1 MIKKNI
7 LGLSLF
13 LSTFY
18 LSEVQAESPAY
29 AVQDNITVYQS
40 KRPDS
45 RLFVS
50 QTVDNEI
57 DRVSKMLK
65 NKKLAWMFSNCLPN
79 TLDTTI
85 HYRTQD
91 GEDDTFVYTG
101 DIHAMWLRDSGAQV
115 WPYLRFA
122 QQDKKLQ
129 KMLKGVIRRQ
139 IKCILFDPYANA
151 FNDGP
156 TGGYWMSDNTK
167 MKPELHERKWEI
179 DSLCYPIRL
188 AYEYWKVT
196 GDTSVFDDKW
206 IKAVTSILQT
216 FKEQQRKNG
225 LGPYS
230 FMRKTERASDT
241 MLNGGYGHPVKPVGL
256 IASAF
261 RPSDDATTFLFLVPS
276 NFFAVTS
283 LKKAAEI
290 AAHLSADIKK
300 VAVTV
305 SLEPAFVKEIE
316 TLGFDILQVHGT
328 LKTEVKEMTA
338 LPIWRAV
345 NISDTDTLEE
355 LFAGN
360 RESIEGYVADGA
372 GYGGGKPFDWE
383 VCSSRVRALSK
394 GKKLILA
401 GGLDAENVRT
411 GIRYFHPDV
420 VDVSSSVEEDG
431 KKSRQKIEEF
441 IRKVRKD
448 EQ

>member
-1 MIKKNI
+1 MEKTINRLKVKI
-7 LGLSLF
+7 CGLTRIEDADF
-13 LSTFY
+13 LNEAGADYAGFVFY
-18 LSEVQAESPAY
+18 E
-29 AVQDNITVYQS
+29 
-40 KRPDS
+40 KS
-45 RLFVS
+45 RRNV
-50 QTVDNEI
+50 
-57 DRVSKMLK
+57 
-65 NKKLAWMFSNCLPN
+65 
-79 TLDTTI
+79 
-85 HYRTQD
+85 
-91 GEDDTFVYTG
+91 
-101 DIHAMWLRDSGAQV
+101 
-115 WPYLRFA
+115 
-122 QQDKKLQ
+122 
-129 KMLKGVIRRQ
+129 
-139 IKCILFDPYANA
+139 
-151 FNDGP
+151 
-156 TGGYWMSDNTK
+156 
-167 MKPELHERKWEI
+167 
-179 DSLCYPIRL
+179 
-188 AYEYWKVT
+188 
-196 GDTSVFDDKW
+196 
-206 IKAVTSILQT
+206 
-216 FKEQQRKNG
+216 
-225 LGPYS
+225 
-230 FMRKTERASDT
+230 
-241 MLNGGYGHPVKPVGL
+241 
-256 IASAF
+256 
-261 RPSDDATTFLFLVPS
+261 
-276 NFFAVTS
+276 S

-305 SLEPAFVKEIE
+305 SLERAFVKEIE

-360 RESIEGYVADGA
+360 QESIEGYVADGA

-441 IRKVRKD
+441 IRKVRKN